1 MFQKVEITKTS
12 LMYSEISGETGLVVM
27 IFVGET
33 SVFRIME
40 KHIDECHSL
49 GGMHA
54 DSFFLFP
61 PAFLE
66 VHP

>member
-1 MFQKVEITKTS
+1 MKIS

-33 SVFRIME
+33 SVFRITE
-40 KHIDECHSL
+40 KHIDECHRL
-49 GGMHA
+49 GGCTLTRFCLLT
-54 DSFFLFP
+54 S
-61 PAFLE
+61 AFLE